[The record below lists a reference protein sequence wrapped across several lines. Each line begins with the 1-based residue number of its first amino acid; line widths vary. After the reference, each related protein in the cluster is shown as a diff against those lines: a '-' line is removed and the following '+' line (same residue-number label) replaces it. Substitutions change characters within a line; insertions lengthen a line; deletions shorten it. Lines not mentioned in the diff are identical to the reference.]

1 MNGFDENGRENGT
14 REAGAALLNL
24 AREQMRRAFI
34 PTVVAVVASVLIN
47 RIGSPLIVLGVLAAI
62 GWGWWCGWRVRLVRT
77 K

>member
-47 RIGSPLIVLGVLAAI
+47 RIGSP
-62 GWGWWCGWRVRLVRT
+62 
-77 K
+77 